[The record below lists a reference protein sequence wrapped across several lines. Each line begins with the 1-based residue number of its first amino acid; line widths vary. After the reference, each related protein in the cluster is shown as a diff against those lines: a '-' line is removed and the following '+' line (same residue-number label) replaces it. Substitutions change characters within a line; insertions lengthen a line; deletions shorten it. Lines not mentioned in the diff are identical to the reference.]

1 MICQSGFFFFLHFP
15 CFGSLNL
22 LDLWSGLIWNWGKFS
37 VITVS
42 RMSSVAFSPLF
53 LVFPLFIHYVFLSCP
68 KDLGYCLV
76 FFGLCSLCFS
86 VFRVTTERSSTSE
99 ILSSAMSSLLISPF
113 LVSVTLCFIFLS
125 ISFSF
130 LGILLSSHMAHLFL
144 SAVYFIHLTLSII
157 VIVFF
162 NSHSGNFYT
171 LAMSGSNACFV
182 SSNSVAV
189 VCLLVSLV
197 MFFLI
202 TRNEGLCRRK
212 CCKWAFSHMMVR
224 GEGKPSTGPWSGL
237 SLLLSLCFWTV
248 NFTSVAPFFPSLLK
262 WESITRVCCS
272 LVFPFSEV
280 S

>member
-1 MICQSGFFFFLHFP
+1 
-15 CFGSLNL
+15 
-22 LDLWSGLIWNWGKFS
+22 
-37 VITVS
+37 
-42 RMSSVAFSPLF
+42 MSSVAFSPLF
-53 LVFPLFIHYVFLSCP
+53 LVFPLFIHYIFLSCP

-144 SAVYFIHLTLSII
+144 CAVYFIHQTLSII
-157 VIVFF
+157 VIVF

-189 VCLLVSLV
+189 VFLLVSLV

-224 GEGKPSTGPWSGL
+224 GEGKPSTGP
-237 SLLLSLCFWTV
+237 
-248 NFTSVAPFFPSLLK
+248 
-262 WESITRVCCS
+262 
-272 LVFPFSEV
+272 
-280 S
+280 